1 VQHLERNRVLPAVA
15 LIGLLSGAI
24 SLTACTNDQVSMA
37 TQAIGVYNATRAV
50 DVGAVGDVAGNLGV
64 ATPTSSQAR
73 HVASLMTTNT
83 GNPAANM
90 ALPEAASS
98 ITPFLLAVSCAKT
111 TGNPPPLS
119 ARYIASNASGQFTGA
134 INGMSR
140 HPTDRCTDVT
150 QLTGWSRSGNTLNFT
165 ATFRSAQSGEQ
176 QQRRYQMARQS
187 TGQWLFSAGN

>member
-1 VQHLERNRVLPAVA
+1 MQHIEKKGVLMASAMMAA
-15 LIGLLSGAI
+15 LG
-24 SLTACTNDQVSMA
+24 LTACTSDQVTMA

-50 DVGAVGDVAGNLGV
+50 DVGAAGDVVGGLGV

-73 HVASLMTTNT
+73 HVASLMTANT
-83 GNPAANM
+83 GNAAVNM

-98 ITPFLLAVSCAKT
+98 MTPFLLAVSCAKT

-140 HPTDRCTDVT
+140 HPTDRCTDVR

-187 TGQWLFSAGN
+187 TGQWLFVAGS

>member
-1 VQHLERNRVLPAVA
+1 MQHVEKKSVLVVLAMTAA
-15 LIGLLSGAI
+15 LG
-24 SLTACTNDQVSMA
+24 LTACTSDQVTMA
-37 TQAIGVYNATRAV
+37 TQAVGVYNATRAV
-50 DVGAVGDVAGNLGV
+50 DVGAVGDVAGSLGL

-73 HVASLMTTNT
+73 HVASLMTINT
-83 GNPAANM
+83 GNVAANQ

-150 QLTGWSRSGNTLNFT
+150 QLTGWSRSGNTLSFT

>member
-1 VQHLERNRVLPAVA
+1 MQHVEKKSVLVVLTVTAA
-15 LIGLLSGAI
+15 LG
-24 SLTACTNDQVSMA
+24 LTACTSDQVTMA
-37 TQAIGVYNATRAV
+37 TQAVGVYNATRAV
-50 DVGAVGDVAGNLGV
+50 DVGAVGDVAGSLGV
-64 ATPTSSQAR
+64 ATPTSSQTR
-73 HVASLMTTNT
+73 HVASLMTINT
-83 GNPAANM
+83 GNVAANQ

-150 QLTGWSRSGNTLNFT
+150 QLTGWSRSGNTLSFT

>member
-1 VQHLERNRVLPAVA
+1 MQHVEKKSVLVVLAMTAA
-15 LIGLLSGAI
+15 LG
-24 SLTACTNDQVSMA
+24 LTACTSDQVTMA
-37 TQAIGVYNATRAV
+37 TQAVGVYNATRAV
-50 DVGAVGDVAGNLGV
+50 DVGAVGDVAGSLGV

-73 HVASLMTTNT
+73 HVASLMTINT
-83 GNPAANM
+83 GNVAANQ

-140 HPTDRCTDVT
+140 HPTDRCADVT
-150 QLTGWSRSGNTLNFT
+150 QLTGWSRSGNTLSFT

>member
-1 VQHLERNRVLPAVA
+1 MQHIEKKSVLVVLAMTAA
-15 LIGLLSGAI
+15 LG
-24 SLTACTNDQVSMA
+24 LTACTSDQVTMA
-37 TQAIGVYNATRAV
+37 TQAVGVYNATRAV
-50 DVGAVGDVAGNLGV
+50 DVGAVGDVAGSLGV

-73 HVASLMTTNT
+73 HVASLMTINT
-83 GNPAANM
+83 GNVAANQ

-150 QLTGWSRSGNTLNFT
+150 QLTGWSRSGNTLSFT

>member
-1 VQHLERNRVLPAVA
+1 MQHVEKKSVLVVLAMTAA
-15 LIGLLSGAI
+15 LG
-24 SLTACTNDQVSMA
+24 LTACTSDQVTMA
-37 TQAIGVYNATRAV
+37 TQAVGVYNATRAV
-50 DVGAVGDVAGNLGV
+50 DVGAVGDVAGSLGV
-64 ATPTSSQAR
+64 ATPTSSQTR
-73 HVASLMTTNT
+73 HVASLMTINT
-83 GNPAANM
+83 GNVAANQ

-150 QLTGWSRSGNTLNFT
+150 QLTGWSRSGNTLSFT

>member
-1 VQHLERNRVLPAVA
+1 MQHVEKKSVLVVLAMTAA
-15 LIGLLSGAI
+15 LG
-24 SLTACTNDQVSMA
+24 LTACTSDQVTMA
-37 TQAIGVYNATRAV
+37 TQAVGVYNATRAV
-50 DVGAVGDVAGNLGV
+50 DVGAVGDVAGSLGV

-73 HVASLMTTNT
+73 HVASLMTINT
-83 GNPAANM
+83 GNVAANQ

-150 QLTGWSRSGNTLNFT
+150 QLTGWSRSGNTLSFT